1 MPSSFSYAILA
12 RGVALLDEPHLALSY
27 VTFAGW
33 TGAYNVKNGIAFSP
47 DRSMDNPAIR
57 IDAENRQCESVDM
70 TWGADGYQY
79 GLHLILNKEYPRRVP
94 YYM

>member
-1 MPSSFSYAILA
+1 MEDGQVVGYKK
-12 RGVALLDEPHLALSY
+12 RGG
-27 VTFAGW
+27 AGK
-33 TGAYNVKNGIAFSP
+33 G
-47 DRSMDNPAIR
+47 MIR

-79 GLHLILNKEYPRRVP
+79 GPHLILNKEYPRRVP